1 MGKRAS
7 KPNRNRAERN
17 AWWSGPRAVLGAMV
31 AVVLVWGVS
40 VLLLSRLNQTPRWWP
55 EVDAS
60 DAATIDAADLL
71 ERAFANQAS
80 KVRERTDETGA
91 DWQVAINQFHANAWL
106 AVRLRGWAADGKAEW
121 PDEVESVRVGFHDD
135 RVTLGVRV
143 LHDSGASVA
152 WLMFTPEVRTDGSV
166 WVRAHGARIGGVP
179 VPDSWVIAQLESH
192 FGAGGTET
200 GEPTMREVLAGR
212 APIAVE
218 PVVHLPDGR
227 DVRILDLHARGGR
240 VELSLRTESSR

>member
-1 MGKRAS
+1 MVGV
-7 KPNRNRAERN
+7 
-17 AWWSGPRAVLGAMV
+17 AVLWACSMV
-31 AVVLVWGVS
+31 F
-40 VLLLSRLNQTPRWWP
+40 LSRLDAAPGWWP

-60 DAATIDAADLL
+60 DAATIEAADLL
-71 ERAFANQAS
+71 ERAFASQAS
-80 KVRERTDETGA
+80 MVREKTDETGA
-91 DWQVAINQFHANAWL
+91 DWRVAINQDSANAWL
-106 AVRLRGWAADGKAEW
+106 AVRLRGWAADGKADW
-121 PDEVESVRVGFHDD
+121 PDAVDSIRVGFRDE

-166 WVRAHGARIGGVP
+166 WVRTHGARIGGVP

-192 FGAGGTET
+192 FGVGDPEG
-200 GEPTMREVLAGR
+200 GEPTMREVLSGE
-212 APIAVE
+212 APISVE

-240 VELSLRTESSR
+240 VELSLRTESSH